1 MSEIL
6 IMQVTFVVWG
16 TIAFVASLRFVKRIL
31 ELRHERAMQVPP
43 PALVERLERIEM
55 MVETTAVE
63 VERIAEA
70 NRFVAKLLADRHGAA
85 IPLPKTPERVITP
98 H

>member
-6 IMQVTFVVWG
+6 ILQITVVVWG
-16 TIAFVASLRFVKRIL
+16 TIGLIASLRFVRRIL
-31 ELRHERAMQVPP
+31 EMRHERSLQAPP
-43 PALVERLERIEM
+43 PGMAERLERIEM

-70 NRFVAKLLADRHGAA
+70 NRFVAKLLADRQGGG

>member
-1 MSEIL
+1 
-6 IMQVTFVVWG
+6 MQVTVIVWG
-16 TIAFVASLRFVKRIL
+16 TIGLMAGLRFVRRIL
-31 ELRHERAMQVPP
+31 EMRHERLLRTP
-43 PALVERLERIEM
+43 PADVMNRLDRIEM

-70 NRFVAKLLADRHGAA
+70 NRFVAKLLAERQGTA

>member
-1 MSEIL
+1 MSETLIL
-6 IMQVTFVVWG
+6 QITVVVWG
-16 TIAFVASLRFVKRIL
+16 TIALIASLRFFRRML
-31 ELRHERAMQVPP
+31 ELRHERAMHAPP
-43 PALVERLERIEM
+43 PGVVERLERIEM

-85 IPLPKTPERVITP
+85 IPLAKSPERVITP